1 MVWHGPWVETRPDR
15 FFEGTWDGSF
25 SEGRFD
31 DAVSFAGSGGAVKPR
46 SVTFACP
53 TNMCERLYSV
63 RTDGEL
69 LISNSIV
76 FLFEQSRDA
85 PEPSYPHYVRDI
97 VSIHRDGLTRSDRS
111 WIPTRRGRRL
121 FLHGCVNPVVSPEL
135 TITCAAKA
143 QPIAPASYGDYVALL
158 EGTLDRVLRN
168 AADPARLKV
177 YRPVVTVSKGY
188 DSPAVA
194 VLLARLG
201 CSEAVTLLRTAGSQT
216 EDDSGTAIGERLG
229 FHVTEYERLGYL
241 RLPGMPEAEFCT
253 SDYGSNVPLA
263 VMEQQLVGT
272 VLFTGR
278 HGDVV
283 WSTDRARFLPMRR
296 VPHAI
301 STYGGSQLEF
311 RLRVGFVHFPVPYI
325 LSLETLPVYRIST
338 SGEMR
343 RWSVGGDYDRPI
355 PRRILEE
362 AGIPRGWFAKGK
374 RATIAD
380 NPFKRFDAKRA
391 SHRELR
397 AFAESVQ
404 PAAQKLFLKV
414 MHRVHRADA
423 FVTRWAERIA
433 RALGA
438 DLRLYAHIHERHRIQ
453 PTFAAFSFQWGI
465 EKIRR
470 RYAAATSERQ

>member
-1 MVWHGPWVETRPDR
+1 MHFEYQRIDSLPKLAWCARFSEGSRRVMVWHGPWVETRPDR

-25 SEGRFD
+25 SEGQFD
-31 DAVSFAGSGGAVKPR
+31 DAVSFAGSGGAVKPQ
-46 SVTFACP
+46 SVAFACP

-63 RTDGEL
+63 RTGGEL
-69 LISNSIV
+69 FISNSIV
-76 FLFEQSRDA
+76 FLFEQSHDA

-121 FLHGCVNPVVSPEL
+121 FLHGCVNLVVSPEL

-158 EGTLDRVLRN
+158 EGTLNRVLRN

-201 CSEAVTLLRTAGSQT
+201 CSEAVTLLRTSGSQT
-216 EDDSGTAIGERLG
+216 EDDGGKAIGERLG

-253 SDYGSNVPLA
+253 CDYGSNVPLT

-283 WSTDRARFLPMRR
+283 WSTDRGRFLPR
-296 VPHAI
+296 PD
-301 STYGGSQLEF
+301 GGSRAARSDRPSRRHRSVEF
-311 RLRVGFVHFPVPYI
+311 RKFLDAIDASVPGDFDLHLI
-325 LSLETLPVYRIST
+325 L
-338 SGEMR
+338 
-343 RWSVGGDYDRPI
+343 DNDRTHKTPMI
-355 PRRILEE
+355 HRCP
-362 AGIPRGWFAKGK
+362 P
-374 RATIAD
+374 ATI
-380 NPFKRFDAKRA
+380 P
-391 SHRELR
+391 
-397 AFAESVQ
+397 SVQ
-404 PAAQKLFLKV
+404 DRQGHTAFTSAERSGNIGTAAPAA
-414 MHRVHRADA
+414 
-423 FVTRWAERIA
+423 
-433 RALGA
+433 
-438 DLRLYAHIHERHRIQ
+438 
-453 PTFAAFSFQWGI
+453 
-465 EKIRR
+465 RR
-470 RYAAATSERQ
+470 